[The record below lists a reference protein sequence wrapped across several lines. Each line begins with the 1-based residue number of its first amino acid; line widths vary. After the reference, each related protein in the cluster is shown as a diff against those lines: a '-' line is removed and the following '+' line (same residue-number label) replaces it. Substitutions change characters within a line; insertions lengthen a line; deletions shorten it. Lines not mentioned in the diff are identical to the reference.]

1 LQSSF
6 DLSSNI
12 TEAKETKAIKIV
24 SPVPRGMPQLYIA
37 YGMPTIPP
45 PMFAEI
51 KANEAWKIFSLSAL
65 TLSISRLSFNS
76 NFSFSDHFSD

>member
-1 LQSSF
+1 L

-12 TEAKETKAIKIV
+12 TEAKETNAMKIV

-45 PMFAEI
+45 PILHEI
-51 KANEAWKIFSLSAL
+51 NANEAWK
-65 TLSISRLSFNS
+65 TLSLFDFTYSIFKLSFNS
-76 NFSFSDHFSD
+76 DFSFSDHFSD